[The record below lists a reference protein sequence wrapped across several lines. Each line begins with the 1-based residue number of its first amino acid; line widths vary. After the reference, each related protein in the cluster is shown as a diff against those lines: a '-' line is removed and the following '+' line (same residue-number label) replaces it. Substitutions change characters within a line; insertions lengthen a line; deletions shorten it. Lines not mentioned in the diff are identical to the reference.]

1 MRQYARGAVKIG
13 LVELLAI
20 GWLIACAGCS
30 DHRITLEQFLE
41 RQQQAKQAEPS
52 NEPTATQKALEQ
64 AINQSL
70 GPFKVG
76 PEDVLV
82 VTLTVAGETQL
93 FPILQVRVDRQ
104 GNVDLP
110 LVGQVQVA
118 GSELED
124 VEDTIQNAYVPNV
137 YRQAIVHVS
146 LLQAH
151 TTNVLVIG
159 TVISPGLVELPSNQ
173 RNLLYAIVRAG
184 GVSDAASGA
193 VTLQRIRQP
202 HEKATLNLTDP
213 VQLTQALALN
223 PLQDGDIVNVHA
235 ATPNMIF
242 IGGLVNVPRP
252 QVYPAGTQITVL
264 QAIAASGGLRT
275 DVTPK
280 EATLIRRMP
289 DGQDVHVKLDLD
301 RLTNGKDQNITLAAG
316 DIFWVPWTTETR
328 VQDWINKNIYIRAGV
343 SAAVTYN
350 ASAIEFINRK
360 SLQRGDLGGG
370 NLEDA
375 FDPFGFLTRGG
386 LLQGLSNAP
395 PPP

>member
-1 MRQYARGAVKIG
+1 MRRYDRELVKII
-13 LVELLAI
+13 LVGLLAV
-20 GWLIACAGCS
+20 GALIVSGGCS

-41 RQQQAKQAEPS
+41 SQQQAQEPEPS
-52 NEPTATQKALEQ
+52 AEPTAAQKALEQ
-64 AINQSL
+64 AINESL

-76 PEDVLV
+76 PEDVLA

-93 FPILQVRVDRQ
+93 FPTLQVRVDRQ

-118 GSELED
+118 NSELED
-124 VEDTIQNAYVPNV
+124 VEDAIQATYVPAV
-137 YRQAIVHVS
+137 YQQAVVHVS
-146 LLQAH
+146 LLKAH

-159 TVISPGLVELPSNQ
+159 TVLSPGLVELPDNQ

-184 GVSDAASGA
+184 GVSNTASGV

-202 HEKATLNLTDP
+202 DQKVTLNLTDP
-213 VQLTQALALN
+213 LQLSQALALD
-223 PLQDGDIVNVHA
+223 PLQDGDILAVHA
-235 ATPNMIF
+235 ATPNVIF
-242 IGGLVNVPRP
+242 MGGLVNAPRP
-252 QVYPAGTQITVL
+252 QIYPAGTRITVL

-301 RLTNGKDQNITLAAG
+301 RLANGKDQNITLAAG
-316 DIFWVPWTTETR
+316 DIFWVPWTAETR
-328 VQDWINKNIYIRAGV
+328 VQDWINKNIYIRAGI

-350 ASAIEFINRK
+350 ASAIEFINRRD
-360 SLQRGDLGGG
+360 LQSGNLGGG
-370 NLEDA
+370 TLEDA

-386 LLQGLSNAP
+386 LLQTLSATPAP
-395 PPP
+395 